1 MEKKADKPN
10 VRLGIFEGRYSYS
23 EIKVGSKTGETLM
36 AFDEETLEFVVI
48 KRPSPTQPNPDARK
62 ASIADLEREEKVLRT
77 KDIGDHPAVCRLLSA
92 GNARGKGNTY
102 RYLVLARARGTPV
115 SALIQHYHDQG
126 HPFPEAIYLNIMRQL
141 LDLLAVAH
149 RVGIVYNDVKVDHL
163 FWDENAEQLKV
174 IDWGNAQFV
183 GAANAASPAADVFQ
197 CGELLYE
204 FISGD
209 KYVPLSL
216 RDWEASGR
224 PQWEIEFYQSV
235 PDDLKQWVSKSLHP
249 DPKQRYGDARQ
260 MAEALEAYP
269 VKKDGTAPVL
279 LKEEHL
285 DVKQPAKPVSVL
297 DESERDASPS
307 LASPSLEEAAMPN
320 TPPLPPEMK
329 RRIRQKVRFSRTV
342 QSAYPRWVAAGVVIV
357 TIAAGLVIAGFFTEF
372 GRGTSRGS
380 PVAVIT
386 MTETFAP
393 VFTPSQPLSPT
404 PVDATQQACGKILE
418 AERAGLWESVIQQV
432 GVIMVQLKPPPTA
445 CGNRELTQ
453 IVANARLQ
461 LQCVQ
466 ARTTKDPV
474 LVQQMAREFGASE
487 VQAKCGINPVDFVAT
502 VVPPTADI
510 DLLASLAAK
519 RQSFLV
525 CLQSPCTGGLYQDES
540 QRWRWRT
547 LFVSQG
553 VYLALDEQFQTKAI
567 DRNWGDKI
575 RGFDIELSMAS
586 NNPSSFAYGSEAGL
600 EIRSVRGKV
609 MRLSLTSQP
618 VFSAAVNLV
627 DLDSN
632 KTVCEVAVKS
642 FVVADGNGDLKR
654 HKFSFKWKPEGS
666 LQLFVDDQ
674 PLCKDSIP
682 FPDVPRAAL
691 YLNGRG
697 IDFFVSRLAVTLAS
711 P

>member
-77 KDIGDHPAVCRLLSA
+77 ESIRDHLAVCRLLSA
-92 GNARGKGNTY
+92 GNVRGKDNTY
-102 RYLVLARARGTPV
+102 RYLVLARARGIPV
-115 SALIQHYHDQG
+115 PALIQQYHDQG
-126 HPFPEAIYLNIMRQL
+126 HPFPESIYLNIMRQL
-141 LDLLAVAH
+141 LDLLSTAH

-163 FWDENAEQLKV
+163 FWDEKAEQLKV

-183 GAANAASPAADVFQ
+183 SATNAAAFAADVFQ

-204 FISGD
+204 FVHGD
-209 KYVPLSL
+209 KYVPTSL
-216 RDWEASGR
+216 RDWESAGR
-224 PQWEIEFYQSV
+224 PTWDVPVYQSV
-235 PDDLKQWVSKSLHP
+235 DSDLRAIMSTALHP
-249 DPKQRYGDARQ
+249 DPKQRYADAAQ
-260 MAEALEAYP
+260 MGQALESYHVKKYHPATPP
-269 VKKDGTAPVL
+269 VKDERIVVGQYVEQVSLPDE
-279 LKEEHL
+279 KER
-285 DVKQPAKPVSVL
+285 V
-297 DESERDASPS
+297 ESQSFS
-307 LASPSLEEAAMPN
+307 TSSSEEAAMPN
-320 TPPLPPEMK
+320 TPPLPPETQ
-329 RRIRQKVRFSRTV
+329 RRIRQKVRFRRTIPSSF
-342 QSAYPRWVAAGVVIV
+342 QRWVAVGVLVVAVI
-357 TIAAGLVIAGFFTEF
+357 AGLTVAGFFTGF

-380 PVAVIT
+380 AVVVVT
-386 MTETFAP
+386 FTEPPMPILT
-393 VFTPSQPLSPT
+393 QPQPASPT
-404 PVDATQQACGKILE
+404 TVDATQQACGKILE
-418 AERAGLWESVIQQV
+418 AERAGLWETVIQQA

-461 LQCVQ
+461 LQCAP
-466 ARTTKDPV
+466 ARATKDPAFI
-474 LVQQMAREFGASE
+474 QQMAREFGANE
-487 VQAKCGINPVDFVAT
+487 VQAKCGINPADYVAT
-502 VVPPTADI
+502 ATPATTDI
-510 DLLASLAAK
+510 DVLASLAAK

-525 CLQSPCTGGLYQDES
+525 CPQTPCAGGLYQDES

-553 VYLALDEQFQTKAI
+553 VYLPLDEQFQLKAI

-575 RGFDIELSMAS
+575 RSFDIELSMAS

-600 EIRSVRGKV
+600 EIRSVKGKV
-609 MRLSLTSQP
+609 MRWSVTSQP
-618 VFSAAVNLV
+618 VFSGAASLV
-627 DLDSN
+627 DPDSN
-632 KTVCEVAVKS
+632 KSVCDAAVKS
-642 FVVADGNGDLKR
+642 IVMVDGAGDNKR
-654 HKFSFKWKPEGS
+654 HKFSLKWKPEGS

-682 FPDVPRAAL
+682 FPDAPRVAL

-697 IDFFVSRLAVTLAS
+697 IDFFVSRLTVTLAS

>member
-77 KDIGDHPAVCRLLSA
+77 ESIREHPAVCRLLSA
-92 GNARGKGNTY
+92 GNVRGKGDTY

-115 SALIQHYHDQG
+115 LDLIQHYHDQG
-126 HPFPEAIYLNIMRQL
+126 HPFPESIYLNIMRQL
-141 LDLLAVAH
+141 LGLLSTAH

-183 GAANAASPAADVFQ
+183 SAANAASPAADVFQ

-209 KYVPLSL
+209 KYVPVSL

-224 PQWEIEFYQSV
+224 PPWEIEFYQSV
-235 PDDLKQWVSKSLHP
+235 SGDLKQWVSKALHP

-260 MAEALEAYP
+260 MAEALQAYP
-269 VKKDGTAPVL
+269 VKKDGTAPLL
-279 LKEEHL
+279 LKEEHVEVIQQAEQVL
-285 DVKQPAKPVSVL
+285 VL
-297 DESERDASPS
+297 DESERDESPS
-307 LASPSLEEAAMPN
+307 LASPSSEEAAMPN
-320 TPPLPPEMK
+320 TPPLPPETQ
-329 RRIRQKVRFSRTV
+329 RRIRQKVRFRRTIPSNF
-342 QSAYPRWVAAGVVIV
+342 QRWVAVGVLVVAVI
-357 TIAAGLVIAGFFTEF
+357 AGLTVAGFFTGF
-372 GRGTSRGS
+372 GRGPSGGGAIAAVTNTQP
-380 PVAVIT
+380 PV
-386 MTETFAP
+386 P
-393 VFTPSQPLSPT
+393 TPTPPQLASPT
-404 PVDATQQACGKILE
+404 TVDATQQACGKILE
-418 AERAGLWESVIQQV
+418 AERAGLWESVIQQA
-432 GVIMVQLKPPPTA
+432 GVLTVQLKPPPTA

-466 ARTTKDPV
+466 ARATKDPA
-474 LVQQMAREFGASE
+474 LIQQMAREFGANE
-487 VQAKCGINPVDFVAT
+487 VQAKCGINPADYV
-502 VVPPTADI
+502 PTAAPLTTDI
-510 DLLASLAAK
+510 DVLASLAAK

-525 CLQSPCTGGLYQDES
+525 CLQTPCTGGLYQDES

-553 VYLALDEQFQTKAI
+553 VYLPLDEGFQLKAV

-575 RGFDIELSMAS
+575 RGFDMELSMVS
-586 NNPSSFAYGSEAGL
+586 NSPSSFAYGSEAGL
-600 EIRSVRGKV
+600 EIRSVKGKV
-609 MRLSLTSQP
+609 MRLSLMSQP
-618 VFSAAVNLV
+618 IFSAAVNLH
-627 DLDSN
+627 DPDSN
-632 KTVCEVAVKS
+632 KAVCDVAVKS
-642 FVVADGNGDLKR
+642 FVVVDGNSDLKR
-654 HKFSFKWKPEGS
+654 QHFAFKWKPEGS
-666 LQLFVDDQ
+666 LMVFVDDQ

-682 FPDVPRAAL
+682 FPDAPRAAL

-697 IDFFVSRLAVTLAS
+697 IDFFVSRLTVTLAS